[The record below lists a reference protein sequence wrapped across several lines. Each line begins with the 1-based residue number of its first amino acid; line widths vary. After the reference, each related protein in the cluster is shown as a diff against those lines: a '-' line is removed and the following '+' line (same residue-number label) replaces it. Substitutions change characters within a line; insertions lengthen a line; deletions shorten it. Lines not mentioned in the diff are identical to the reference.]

1 MGKERVQAVST
12 EDILVHGKR
21 EVRIKHCRGRLGAN
35 QKVCPAL
42 DECHHSQRSSAGVI
56 VETGESGSVGI
67 FSTKAMP
74 GPREE
79 HVFVTSR
86 THVQPR
92 SLRQHVRRETPAF
105 PEGSGND

>member
-42 DECHHSQRSSAGVI
+42 DECHHSPRNSVGVI
-56 VETGESGSVGI
+56 VELGESGVVRI
-67 FSTKAMP
+67 FVAKAMP
-74 GPREE
+74 G
-79 HVFVTSR
+79 
-86 THVQPR
+86 QAR
-92 SLRQHVRRETPAF
+92 STLVHYEPHL
-105 PEGSGND
+105 S